1 MNKYDN
7 NTVMSY
13 SSLHIEFAYYL
24 TKEVMMWKWICCSH
38 ISCYVCQ
45 RRAKA
50 QGKGLDWPQCL
61 KLIKTRYRMTVS
73 TLHGVGKNRTD
84 QRMHLEGSK
93 IAQINP
99 YRYSFLKMSTWFRR
113 KKTYRPGKL
122 FNWRRN
128 TWKWPFF
135 VAKVWITRLWKELNA
150 TPLTPDHLL
159 GHPLNLGV

>member
-7 NTVMSY
+7 NTVMSN

-73 TLHGVGKNRTD
+73 TLSHGVAKNRTD

-99 YRYSFLKMSTWFRR
+99 YMIAFWKCQHDLGES
-113 KKTYRPGKL
+113 RPIGPENYL
-122 FNWRRN
+122 IEEETPQNGL
-128 TWKWPFF
+128 
-135 VAKVWITRLWKELNA
+135 AQVWITGLWKELNA
-150 TPLTPDHLL
+150 KPLTPDHLL